1 MVRRAKSPKQ
11 THTGLYHAREAR
23 GMSRGELVRKAGV
36 SKQQLSRLENGLIR
50 LRLDHLKP
58 FAPHLGYSPEQILLW
73 GRLPQGMENA
83 PESMDLRRGS
93 GDKGSKEKSSV
104 EVRELDVHAPVARGR
119 SSQHLK
125 RENWGFPGTFVR
137 EQLHAS
143 ASQLLVLEMDGDS
156 MAPTIM
162 SGERV
167 VVDTGHKNPSPDGLY
182 AIRDTFDHAIIRR
195 LQVLR
200 AANSTRLKVICDNPR
215 QASEE
220 MPLSELQI
228 VGKVVCCLKLL

>member
-1 MVRRAKSPKQ
+1 
-11 THTGLYHAREAR
+11 
-23 GMSRGELVRKAGV
+23 
-36 SKQQLSRLENGLIR
+36 
-50 LRLDHLKP
+50 
-58 FAPHLGYSPEQILLW
+58 
-73 GRLPQGMENA
+73 MENA
-83 PESMDLRRGS
+83 PESMDQRRGS

-104 EVRELDVHAPVARGR
+104 EVRELDVHAPIARGR
-119 SSQHLK
+119 SGQHLK
-125 RENWGFPGTFVR
+125 PENWAFPETFVK

-143 ASQLLVLEMDGDS
+143 GSQLLVLEMDGDS

-167 VVDTGHKNPSPDGLY
+167 VVDTGHKAPSPDGLY
-182 AIRDTFDHAIIRR
+182 AIRDAFDHAIVRR

-200 AANSTRLKVICDNPR
+200 AANPARLKVICDNPK

-220 MPLSELQI
+220 MPLADVQI